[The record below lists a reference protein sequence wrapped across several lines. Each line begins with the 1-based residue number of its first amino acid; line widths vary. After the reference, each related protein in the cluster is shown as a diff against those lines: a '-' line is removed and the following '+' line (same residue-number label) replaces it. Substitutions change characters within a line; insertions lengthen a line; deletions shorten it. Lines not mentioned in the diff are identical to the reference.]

1 MNKEIK
7 ELLEESLDL
16 IQDLFELVDSANLTD
31 EELELLNNT
40 DGLADREEI
49 TTSKIVKYLQKYKEE
64 K

>member
-40 DGLADREEI
+40 DGLADREVI